1 MANSAPGQFH
11 NEFRTLPSCPQR
23 FDANQGDFEDSAGSP
38 DAIRPLTSSAGK
50 AKRILVV
57 DDGDVVRQVVRAFLE
72 MSGYVVCGEAADG
85 AEAVTRA
92 RESRPDL
99 IIMDLAMPRMNGI
112 EASSLIRNTTPEI
125 PIIAFTMYDT
135 LAQSLKSSLAI
146 SSVVSKP
153 EGLAKLGSCI
163 QNLLGPAS

>member
-1 MANSAPGQFH
+1 
-11 NEFRTLPSCPQR
+11 
-23 FDANQGDFEDSAGSP
+23 
-38 DAIRPLTSSAGK
+38 
-50 AKRILVV
+50 V
-57 DDGDVVRQVVRAFLE
+57 DDGDVVRQVVRTFLE

-112 EASSLIRNTTPEI
+112 EASSVIRNTMPDV
-125 PIIAFTMYDT
+125 PIVAFTMYDT

-153 EGLAKLGSCI
+153 EGLAKLGECI